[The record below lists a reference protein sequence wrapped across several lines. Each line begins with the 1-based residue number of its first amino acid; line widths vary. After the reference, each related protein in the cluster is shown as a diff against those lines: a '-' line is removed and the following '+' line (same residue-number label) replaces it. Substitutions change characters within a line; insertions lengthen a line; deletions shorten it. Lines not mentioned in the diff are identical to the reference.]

1 MLSRVADHLYWMSR
15 YIERAE
21 NVARLMQVSVELLL
35 DSVAFGSKKADEYW
49 SPVLA
54 ATAMEG
60 AFRLIYPNPK
70 PGDISHFLTLDE
82 RNPDSILSCVREAR
96 ENART
101 IRDQITDE
109 MWSEINALYL
119 LVSSSGGAEMLE
131 RTPQSFFEKIIHSS
145 LLFDGITTA
154 TLSRSE
160 GWNFIQLGRFLERA
174 DKTSRFLDIKS
185 QSISETDHAVDSLQ
199 WGTILRAC
207 SASASYRRESGS
219 EVTLQK
225 ILDLLLFG
233 VEFPRSVRFCVRMV
247 DEMLHAITGTPTGRY
262 SNQCEK
268 KTGALL
274 AKLNFADPEDVL
286 SYGLHQYIDE
296 LQIAL
301 NETGQAIFETYVLLP
316 QESTRIS
323 PASLSFSPLEFELRQ
338 QQQQQQQG

>member
-21 NVARLMQVSVELLL
+21 NIARLMQVSIELLL
-35 DSVAFGSKKADEYW
+35 DSVAFGSRKTDEYW
-49 SPVLA
+49 TPVLA

-60 AFRLIYPNPK
+60 AFRLLHPEPN
-70 PGDISHFLTLDE
+70 PGDISLFLTLDE
-82 RNPDSILSCVREAR
+82 RNPDSILSCIREAR

-101 IRDQITDE
+101 TRDQITDE
-109 MWSEINALYL
+109 MWSEINSLFLWIGSPA
-119 LVSSSGGAEMLE
+119 ATQMLE
-131 RTPQSFFEKIIHSS
+131 RSPQNFFEKIIHSS
-145 LLFDGITTA
+145 LLFDGITSA
-154 TLSRSE
+154 TLARSE

-185 QSISETDHAVDSLQ
+185 QTPSDLDSAVDSLQ

-207 SASASYRRESGS
+207 SASASYRREFGS
-219 EVTLQK
+219 EVTMPK

-233 VEFPRSVRFCVRMV
+233 VEFPRSVRFCVRTV
-247 DEMLHAITGTPTGRY
+247 DEMLHAITRTTTGRY

-268 KTGALL
+268 KTGSLL
-274 AKLNFADPEDVL
+274 AKLNFADSNDVL
-286 SYGLHQYIDE
+286 SYGLHQYIDD
-296 LQIAL
+296 LQVAL

-316 QESTRIS
+316 QETMRINPS
-323 PASLSFSPLEFELRQ
+323 NLDFTPFEFELRQ